1 LPLGGLIFPRER
13 SILAQVWVG
22 TSDPNTTNSSPPV
35 SPVYALS
42 LGRWIKLAMA
52 GAIIASA
59 GCLAQSAGSAPAAQ
73 SGFETKAKHAILMN
87 ADANLVLY
95 EKEADELVPP
105 ASMSKLMTLAVV
117 FRELKAGH
125 IKLEDQFKVSEHAW
139 RTGGAPAGS
148 SAMFAPLNSM
158 VSVSDLIQ
166 GVTVQSGNDAAII
179 LAEGIGGTEEA
190 FAQRMNDYA
199 KEIGLTKS
207 HFVNSTGL
215 PAEGHV
221 MTARELAMLARFLI
235 YTYPEYYHFF
245 GQRDFTFNK
254 HTFNNRN
261 PLIFAPDLGVDGL
274 KTGYIE
280 EAGYGLVASAKRGEQ
295 RLILVVNGLNTKQER
310 EGEPRRL
317 IEWGFKS
324 FRPFRLFDEGQKVS
338 DALVWGGT
346 QHYVSLVGDGNINII
361 LPATASGKVSAS
373 IVYQGPIK
381 APIRKGDRVAVLRI
395 TSSES
400 SATNEIP
407 LYAAD
412 DVGAS
417 NFLMRG
423 LDSLGCLA
431 FCWLL

>member
-1 LPLGGLIFPRER
+1 M
-13 SILAQVWVG
+13 AQVWVG
-22 TSDPNTTNSSPPV
+22 TSAPIPPIRAPPV

-42 LGRWIKLAMA
+42 LGRWIKLAAA
-52 GAIIASA
+52 GAIIASV
-59 GCLAQSAGSAPAAQ
+59 GCLAQSAGSAPAPQ
-73 SGFETKAKHAILMN
+73 SAFETKAKHALLMN

-95 EKEADELVPP
+95 EKAADELAPP

-179 LAEGIGGTEEA
+179 LAEGIAGTEDA
-190 FAQRMNDYA
+190 FAQRMNEYA

-221 MTARELAMLARFLI
+221 MTVRELAMLARFLI
-235 YTYPEYYHFF
+235 YTFPEYYHFF

-346 QHYVSLVGDGNINII
+346 QHYVPLVGDGNINII

-412 DVGAS
+412 DVAAS

>member
-1 LPLGGLIFPRER
+1 
-13 SILAQVWVG
+13 
-22 TSDPNTTNSSPPV
+22 
-35 SPVYALS
+35 
-42 LGRWIKLAMA
+42 MA

-73 SGFETKAKHAILMN
+73 SVFETKAKHAILMN

-105 ASMSKLMTLAVV
+105 ASMSSLMTLAVV

-190 FAQRMNDYA
+190 FAQQMNDYA

-245 GQRDFTFNK
+245 GQRDFTFNNK
-254 HTFNNRN
+254 HSFNNRN

-346 QHYVSLVGDGNINII
+346 QHYVPLVGDGNINII

-412 DVGAS
+412 DVAAS

>member
-1 LPLGGLIFPRER
+1 M
-13 SILAQVWVG
+13 AQVWVG

-35 SPVYALS
+35 SPVYALR
-42 LGRWIKLAMA
+42 LGSWIKLAMA

-73 SGFETKAKHAILMN
+73 SVFETKAKHAILMN

-105 ASMSKLMTLAVV
+105 ASMSSLMTLAVV

-190 FAQRMNDYA
+190 FAQQMNDYA

-245 GQRDFTFNK
+245 GQRDFTFNTK

-346 QHYVSLVGDGNINII
+346 QHYVPLVGDGNINII

-412 DVGAS
+412 DVAAS

>member
-1 LPLGGLIFPRER
+1 M
-13 SILAQVWVG
+13 
-22 TSDPNTTNSSPPV
+22 
-35 SPVYALS
+35 YALS
-42 LGRWIKLAMA
+42 LGRWIKLAAA

-73 SGFETKAKHAILMN
+73 SVFETKAKHAILMN

-95 EKEADELVPP
+95 EKAADELVPP
-105 ASMSKLMTLAVV
+105 ASMSKLMTLAIV

-139 RTGGAPAGS
+139 RTGGAPSGS

-179 LAEGIGGTEEA
+179 LAEGIAGTEDA

-221 MTARELAMLARFLI
+221 MTARELAMLARFLV

-324 FRPFRLFDEGQKVS
+324 FKPFRLFDEGQKVS

-346 QHYVSLVGDGNINII
+346 QHYVPLVGDGNINII

-412 DVGAS
+412 DVAAS

>member
-1 LPLGGLIFPRER
+1 
-13 SILAQVWVG
+13 
-22 TSDPNTTNSSPPV
+22 
-35 SPVYALS
+35 
-42 LGRWIKLAMA
+42 MA
-52 GAIIASA
+52 GAIVASA

-73 SGFETKAKHAILMN
+73 SVFETKAKHAILMN

-139 RTGGAPAGS
+139 RTGGAPSGS
-148 SAMFAPLNSM
+148 SAMFAPLNSL

-166 GVTVQSGNDAAII
+166 GVTVQSGNDAAMI

-221 MTARELAMLARFLI
+221 MTVRELAMLARFLI

-346 QHYVSLVGDGNINII
+346 QHYVPLVGDGNINII

>member
-1 LPLGGLIFPRER
+1 
-13 SILAQVWVG
+13 
-22 TSDPNTTNSSPPV
+22 
-35 SPVYALS
+35 
-42 LGRWIKLAMA
+42 MA

-73 SGFETKAKHAILMN
+73 SVFETKAKHAILMN

-105 ASMSKLMTLAVV
+105 ASMSSLMTLAVV

-190 FAQRMNDYA
+190 FAQQMNDYA

-245 GQRDFTFNK
+245 GQRDFTFNNK

-346 QHYVSLVGDGNINII
+346 QHYVPLVGDGNINII

-381 APIRKGDRVAVLRI
+381 APIRKGDRVAVLCI

-412 DVGAS
+412 DVAAS

>member
-1 LPLGGLIFPRER
+1 
-13 SILAQVWVG
+13 
-22 TSDPNTTNSSPPV
+22 
-35 SPVYALS
+35 
-42 LGRWIKLAMA
+42 MA

-73 SGFETKAKHAILMN
+73 SVFETKAKHAILMN

-95 EKEADELVPP
+95 EKAADELVPP

-117 FRELKAGH
+117 FRELKVGH

-139 RTGGAPAGS
+139 RTGGAPSGS

-179 LAEGIGGTEEA
+179 LAEGIAGTEDA

-221 MTARELAMLARFLI
+221 MTVRELAMLARFLI
-235 YTYPEYYHFF
+235 YTFPEYYHFF

-324 FRPFRLFDEGQKVS
+324 FKPFRLFDEGQKVS

-346 QHYVSLVGDGNINII
+346 QHYVPLVGDGNINII

-412 DVGAS
+412 DVAAS

>member
-1 LPLGGLIFPRER
+1 
-13 SILAQVWVG
+13 
-22 TSDPNTTNSSPPV
+22 
-35 SPVYALS
+35 
-42 LGRWIKLAMA
+42 MA

-73 SGFETKAKHAILMN
+73 SVFETKAKHAILMN

-105 ASMSKLMTLAVV
+105 ASMSSLMTLAVV

-245 GQRDFTFNK
+245 GQRDFTFNNK

-346 QHYVSLVGDGNINII
+346 QHYVPLVGDGNINII

>member
-1 LPLGGLIFPRER
+1 M
-13 SILAQVWVG
+13 AQVWVG

-35 SPVYALS
+35 SPVYALR
-42 LGRWIKLAMA
+42 LGSWIKLAMA

-73 SGFETKAKHAILMN
+73 SVFETKAKHAILMN

-105 ASMSKLMTLAVV
+105 ASMSSLMTLAVV

-179 LAEGIGGTEEA
+179 LAEGIAGTEDA

-221 MTARELAMLARFLI
+221 MTVRELAMLARFLI
-235 YTYPEYYHFF
+235 YTFPEYYHFF

-324 FRPFRLFDEGQKVS
+324 FKPFRLFDEGQKVS

-346 QHYVSLVGDGNINII
+346 QHYVPLVGDGNINII

-412 DVGAS
+412 DVAAS

>member
-1 LPLGGLIFPRER
+1 
-13 SILAQVWVG
+13 
-22 TSDPNTTNSSPPV
+22 
-35 SPVYALS
+35 
-42 LGRWIKLAMA
+42 MA

-73 SGFETKAKHAILMN
+73 SVFETKAKHAILMN

-105 ASMSKLMTLAVV
+105 VSMSSLMTLAVV

-190 FAQRMNDYA
+190 FAQQMNDYA

-274 KTGYIE
+274 KTGYIQ

-346 QHYVSLVGDGNINII
+346 QHYVPLVGDGNINII

-381 APIRKGDRVAVLRI
+381 APIRKGDRVAMLRI